1 VKEKGVEAETK
12 RNKDLIHLSPLIQ
25 MKKDL
30 INIIKNQKEIGVGKE
45 VIVEIKGVNKRA
57 MHMTSL
63 IQILMENKTSTS
75 LNQKAQALKNNLK
88 L

>member
-1 VKEKGVEAETK
+1 
-12 RNKDLIHLSPLIQ
+12 